1 LNTPTQHSTPKGLYQ
16 YVGKDDTYEL
26 LGDCIGAG
34 TDRGHDTKIY
44 RNIHTGQLHSRFA
57 DDFENRLV
65 RIGERVEFSYSEA
78 PQPYNSGHQIEGVDR
93 CHTVQEMIHSLLDAH
108 PAVLKSGAAPLIEQA
123 RTAIFQAHQLIGL
136 MDDTVVSSGEDDTD
150 LLREALELFEYVTWH
165 DGRYRQESS
174 LKFQTPAQKL
184 VSRLAERLG
193 VVPYQSLKQE

>member
-1 LNTPTQHSTPKGLYQ
+1 MPNIAKLLYQ

-44 RNIHTGQLHSRFA
+44 RNIHTGQLFSRLP
-57 DDFENRLV
+57 DDFEV
-65 RIGERVEFSYSEA
+65 RMQHIGER
-78 PQPYNSGHQIEGVDR
+78 
-93 CHTVQEMIHSLLDAH
+93 LDLTQSA
-108 PAVLKSGAAPLIEQA
+108 
-123 RTAIFQAHQLIGL
+123 
-136 MDDTVVSSGEDDTD
+136 DDTE

-174 LKFQTPAQKL
+174 LKFQTPAQTL

>member
-1 LNTPTQHSTPKGLYQ
+1 MPNIAKLLYQ

-44 RNIHTGQLHSRFA
+44 RNIHTGQLFSRLP
-57 DDFENRLV
+57 DDFEV
-65 RIGERVEFSYSEA
+65 RMQHIGER
-78 PQPYNSGHQIEGVDR
+78 
-93 CHTVQEMIHSLLDAH
+93 LDLTQSA
-108 PAVLKSGAAPLIEQA
+108 
-123 RTAIFQAHQLIGL
+123 
-136 MDDTVVSSGEDDTD
+136 DDTE

>member
-1 LNTPTQHSTPKGLYQ
+1 MPNPPKQLYQ

-26 LGDCIGAG
+26 LGDCTGAG

-44 RNIHTGQLHSRFA
+44 RNIHTGRLFSRLP
-57 DDFENRLV
+57 DDFEVRMQ
-65 RIGERVEFSYSEA
+65 RIGELV
-78 PQPYNSGHQIEGVDR
+78 V
-93 CHTVQEMIHSLLDAH
+93 
-108 PAVLKSGAAPLIEQA
+108 
-123 RTAIFQAHQLIGL
+123 FQH
-136 MDDTVVSSGEDDTD
+136 DDTD

-193 VVPYQSLKQE
+193 VVPYQSLKPE